1 MTERKPVKV
10 LGICGSL
17 RKGSYNRMA
26 LQVAAESLPPGM
38 TLETF
43 DIGTLPLYNDD
54 VRAAGYPKPAAE
66 LRAKIKAADA
76 LLFVTPEYNYSISGV
91 LKNAID
97 WGSRPPDQPFD
108 GKPVAIMGASGGPVG
123 TARAQYHLRQMC
135 VFLNMFP
142 VNKPEVM
149 IGLAQNKFDA
159 DGKLMDET
167 TRGFIKDLL
176 VSLDAWTRKL
186 RGE

>member
-1 MTERKPVKV
+1 MTERKLVKV

-26 LQVAAESLPPGM
+26 LKVAAESLPPGM

-66 LRAKIKAADA
+66 LRARIKAADA

-159 DGKLMDET
+159 EGKLMDET